1 MAAENSGWAGGSG
14 DVMMRHMRPP
24 ENDRVLDWHDELRRI
39 EREFVELPNEA
50 RAAVLQLVR
59 LFQDEDGAASED
71 RAA

>member
-1 MAAENSGWAGGSG
+1 MAAENSGSANGSG
-14 DVMMRHMRPP
+14 DPMMRHMRPP

-39 EREFVELPNEA
+39 EDEFADLPNEA

-59 LFQDEDGAASED
+59 LFQDEDGGASEN